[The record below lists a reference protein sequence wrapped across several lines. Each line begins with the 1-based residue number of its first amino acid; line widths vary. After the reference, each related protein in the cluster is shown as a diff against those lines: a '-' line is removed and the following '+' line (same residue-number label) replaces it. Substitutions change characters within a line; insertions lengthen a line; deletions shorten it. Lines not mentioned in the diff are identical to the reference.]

1 MLKGEYMY
9 TLYSHIFKN
18 NRRAI
23 RVLISDKYKSE
34 LNVVGGIRLT
44 SYIPISPHEII
55 NFMYKISK
63 DVVDVFKETTTFKT
77 EFFYVDIRRKN
88 SRVFT
93 FLEFETD
100 KPHPFDK
107 IGELVLELP
116 ILEWEVLF
124 ALLEETKDFFQEN
137 LC

>member
-1 MLKGEYMY
+1 MY
-9 TLYSHIFKN
+9 TLYSHIIRN
-18 NRRAI
+18 NRGNICA
-23 RVLISDKYKSE
+23 LISDKYKSE

-44 SYIPISPHEII
+44 SYMPISPYDII
-55 NFMYKISK
+55 KFMNKISTY
-63 DVVDVFKETTTFKT
+63 VVDVFKETTTFKT
-77 EFFYVDIRRKN
+77 EFFYVDIRKKK

-93 FLEFETD
+93 FLEFEAD
-100 KPHPFDK
+100 KPHPFNK

-124 ALLEETKDFFQEN
+124 ALLEETRDFFQEN

>member
-1 MLKGEYMY
+1 MY
-9 TLYSHIFKN
+9 TLYLHILRN
-18 NRRAI
+18 NGGDICA
-23 RVLISDKYKSE
+23 LISDKYKSE
-34 LNVVGGIRLT
+34 LIVVGGIRLT
-44 SYIPISPHEII
+44 SYIPISPHDII
-55 NFMYKISK
+55 KFMHKMSK
-63 DVVDVFKETTTFKT
+63 AVVDVFKETATFKT
-77 EFFYVDIRRKN
+77 EFFYVDICKKK

-124 ALLEETKDFFQEN
+124 ALLEETRDFFQEN

>member
-1 MLKGEYMY
+1 MY
-9 TLYSHIFKN
+9 SLYLHILRN
-18 NRRAI
+18 NRGTI
-23 RVLISDKYKSE
+23 CPLISDKYKYK
-34 LNVVGGIRLT
+34 LNVVGGIKLT
-44 SYIPISPHEII
+44 SYMPISPHDII
-55 NFMYKISK
+55 NFMYKMSK
-63 DVVDVFKETTTFKT
+63 IVVDVFKETATFKT
-77 EFFYVDIRRKN
+77 EFFYVDIRKKK

-124 ALLEETKDFFQEN
+124 ALLEETRDFFQEN

>member
-1 MLKGEYMY
+1 MY
-9 TLYSHIFKN
+9 SLYLHILRN
-18 NRRAI
+18 NRGTI
-23 RVLISDKYKSE
+23 CPLISDKYKYK

-44 SYIPISPHEII
+44 SYIPISPHDII
-55 NFMYKISK
+55 KFMNKISTY
-63 DVVDVFKETTTFKT
+63 VVDVFKETTTFKT
-77 EFFYVDIRRKN
+77 EFFYVDIRKKK

-93 FLEFETD
+93 LLEFETD

-116 ILEWEVLF
+116 ISEWGVLF
-124 ALLEETKDFFQEN
+124 ALLDETRDFFQEN

>member
-1 MLKGEYMY
+1 MY
-9 TLYSHIFKN
+9 TLYSHIIRN
-18 NRRAI
+18 NRGNICA
-23 RVLISDKYKSE
+23 LISDKYKSE

-44 SYIPISPHEII
+44 SYMPISPYDII
-55 NFMYKISK
+55 KFMNKISTY
-63 DVVDVFKETTTFKT
+63 VVDVFKETTTFKT
-77 EFFYVDIRRKN
+77 EFFYVDIRKKN

-124 ALLEETKDFFQEN
+124 ALLDETRDFFQEN

>member
-1 MLKGEYMY
+1 MY
-9 TLYSHIFKN
+9 SLYLHILRN
-18 NRRAI
+18 NRGAI
-23 RVLISDKYKSE
+23 CASISDKYKSE
-34 LNVVGGIRLT
+34 LNVVGGIRLK
-44 SYIPISPHEII
+44 SYIPIPPHDII
-55 NFMYKISK
+55 KFMNKISK
-63 DVVDVFKETTTFKT
+63 AVVDVFKETTTFKT
-77 EFFYVDIRRKN
+77 KVFYVDIRKKK

-100 KPHPFDK
+100 KPHPFDR

-124 ALLEETKDFFQEN
+124 ALLEETRDFFQEN

>member
-1 MLKGEYMY
+1 MY
-9 TLYSHIFKN
+9 SLYLHILRN
-18 NRRAI
+18 NEGYI
-23 RVLISDKYKSE
+23 CPLISDKYKSK

-44 SYIPISPHEII
+44 SYKPIPPHDII
-55 NFMYKISK
+55 KFMNKISTY
-63 DVVDVFKETTTFKT
+63 VVDVFKETTTFKT
-77 EFFYVDIRRKN
+77 EFFYVDIRKN
-88 SRVFT
+88 KSRVLT

-124 ALLEETKDFFQEN
+124 ALLEETRDFFQEN
-137 LC
+137 LW

>member
-1 MLKGEYMY
+1 MY

-18 NRRAI
+18 NRGAI
-23 RVLISDKYKSE
+23 RALISDKYKSE

-44 SYIPISPHEII
+44 SYTPISPYDII
-55 NFMYKISK
+55 KFTHKISK

-77 EFFYVDIRRKN
+77 EFFYVDIRKKN

-124 ALLEETKDFFQEN
+124 ALLEETRDFFQEN

>member
-1 MLKGEYMY
+1 MY
-9 TLYSHIFKN
+9 TLYSHIIRN
-18 NRRAI
+18 NRGNICA
-23 RVLISDKYKSE
+23 LISDKYKFK

-44 SYIPISPHEII
+44 SYTMISTYDII
-55 NFMYKISK
+55 KFMNKISTY
-63 DVVDVFKETTTFKT
+63 VVDAFKETTTFKT
-77 EFFYVDIRRKN
+77 EFFYVDIRKKK

-100 KPHPFDK
+100 KLHPFDK

-124 ALLEETKDFFQEN
+124 ALVEETRDFFQEN

>member
-1 MLKGEYMY
+1 MY
-9 TLYSHIFKN
+9 SLYLHILRN
-18 NRRAI
+18 NRGNI
-23 RVLISDKYKSE
+23 CPLISDKYKSK

-44 SYIPISPHEII
+44 SYTPISPYDII
-55 NFMYKISK
+55 KFMNKISTY
-63 DVVDVFKETTTFKT
+63 VVDSFKQTTTFKT
-77 EFFYVDIRRKN
+77 EFFYVDIRKKK
-88 SRVFT
+88 SKVLT

-124 ALLEETKDFFQEN
+124 ALLEEIKDFFQEN

>member
-1 MLKGEYMY
+1 MY
-9 TLYSHIFKN
+9 TLYSHIIRN
-18 NRRAI
+18 NRGDIRA
-23 RVLISDKYKSE
+23 LISDKYKFK

-44 SYIPISPHEII
+44 SYTPISPYDII
-55 NFMYKISK
+55 KFMNKISTY
-63 DVVDVFKETTTFKT
+63 VVDVFKETTTFKT
-77 EFFYVDIRRKN
+77 EFFYVDIRKKK

-124 ALLEETKDFFQEN
+124 ALLDETRDFFQEN

>member
-1 MLKGEYMY
+1 MY
-9 TLYSHIFKN
+9 TLYLHIFRN
-18 NRRAI
+18 NSGDIRA
-23 RVLISDKYKSE
+23 LISDKYKFE
-34 LNVVGGIRLT
+34 INVVGGIRLT
-44 SYIPISPHEII
+44 SYTPISPYDII
-55 NFMYKISK
+55 KFMNKISTY
-63 DVVDVFKETTTFKT
+63 VVDVFKETTTFKT
-77 EFFYVDIRRKN
+77 EFFYVDIRKKK
-88 SRVFT
+88 SRVLT

-124 ALLEETKDFFQEN
+124 ALLEETRDFFQEN

>member
-1 MLKGEYMY
+1 MY
-9 TLYSHIFKN
+9 TLYLHIIRN
-18 NRRAI
+18 NRGDI
-23 RVLISDKYKSE
+23 YPLISDKYKSK

-44 SYIPISPHEII
+44 SYKPISPHDII
-55 NFMYKISK
+55 KFMNKISTY
-63 DVVDVFKETTTFKT
+63 VVDVFKKTTTFKT
-77 EFFYVDIRRKN
+77 EFFYVDIRKKK

-124 ALLEETKDFFQEN
+124 ALLEETRDFFQEN

>member
-1 MLKGEYMY
+1 MY
-9 TLYSHIFKN
+9 SLYLHILRN
-18 NRRAI
+18 NRGAI
-23 RVLISDKYKSE
+23 CALIADKYKYE

-44 SYIPISPHEII
+44 SYIPISPHDII
-55 NFMYKISK
+55 KFMHKMSK
-63 DVVDVFKETTTFKT
+63 AVVDVFKETTTFKT
-77 EFFYVDIRRKN
+77 EFFYVDIRKKK
-88 SRVFT
+88 SRVLT

-100 KPHPFDK
+100 KHHPFDK

-124 ALLEETKDFFQEN
+124 ALLEETRDFFQEN

>member
-1 MLKGEYMY
+1 MY
-9 TLYSHIFKN
+9 TLYLHILRN
-18 NRRAI
+18 NRGNICA
-23 RVLISDKYKSE
+23 LISDKYKSE

-44 SYIPISPHEII
+44 SYTPIPPHDII
-55 NFMYKISK
+55 KFMHKMSK
-63 DVVDVFKETTTFKT
+63 TVVDVFKETATSKT
-77 EFFYVDIRRKN
+77 EFFYVDIRKKK

-124 ALLEETKDFFQEN
+124 ALLEETRDFFQEN

>member
-1 MLKGEYMY
+1 MY
-9 TLYSHIFKN
+9 SLYLHILRN
-18 NRRAI
+18 NRGAI
-23 RVLISDKYKSE
+23 CALISDKYKSE

-44 SYIPISPHEII
+44 SYMPIPPHDII
-55 NFMYKISK
+55 KFMRKMSK
-63 DVVDVFKETTTFKT
+63 TVVDVFKETATFKT
-77 EFFYVDIRRKN
+77 EVFYVDMRKKK

-124 ALLEETKDFFQEN
+124 ALLEETRDFFQEN

>member
-1 MLKGEYMY
+1 MY
-9 TLYSHIFKN
+9 TLYSHIIRN
-18 NRRAI
+18 NRGNICA
-23 RVLISDKYKSE
+23 LISDKYKSE

-44 SYIPISPHEII
+44 SYAPISPYNII
-55 NFMYKISK
+55 KFMNKISTY
-63 DVVDVFKETTTFKT
+63 VVDVFKETTTFKT
-77 EFFYVDIRRKN
+77 EFFYVDIRKKK

-124 ALLEETKDFFQEN
+124 VLLDETRDFFQEN

>member
-1 MLKGEYMY
+1 MY
-9 TLYSHIFKN
+9 TLYMHILRN
-18 NRRAI
+18 NGAI
-23 RVLISDKYKSE
+23 HALISDKYKSE

-44 SYIPISPHEII
+44 ANMPILPRDII
-55 NFMYKISK
+55 TFIHKMSKI
-63 DVVDVFKETTTFKT
+63 VVDVFKETSTFKT
-77 EFFYVDIRRKN
+77 EFFYVDIRRNK
-88 SRVFT
+88 SRVLT
-93 FLEFETD
+93 FLEFEAD

-124 ALLEETKDFFQEN
+124 TLLDETRDFFQEN

>member
-1 MLKGEYMY
+1 MY
-9 TLYSHIFKN
+9 TLYIHIFKN
-18 NRRAI
+18 NKGAI
-23 RVLISDKYKSE
+23 RALISDKYKSE

-44 SYIPISPHEII
+44 SYTPISPHDII
-55 NFMYKISK
+55 KFMYKMSK
-63 DVVDVFKETTTFKT
+63 PIVDVFKETTTFKT
-77 EFFYVDIRRKN
+77 EFFYVDICKKN
-88 SRVFT
+88 SRVIT

-124 ALLEETKDFFQEN
+124 TLLDETRDFFQEN

>member
-1 MLKGEYMY
+1 M
-9 TLYSHIFKN
+9 
-18 NRRAI
+18 
-23 RVLISDKYKSE
+23 
-34 LNVVGGIRLT
+34 GGIRLT
-44 SYIPISPHEII
+44 SYIPISQRDII
-55 NFMYKISK
+55 KFMRKMSK
-63 DVVDVFKETTTFKT
+63 AVVDVFKETATFKT
-77 EFFYVDIRRKN
+77 EFFYVDIRKKK

-124 ALLEETKDFFQEN
+124 ALLDETRDFFQEN

>member
-1 MLKGEYMY
+1 MY
-9 TLYSHIFKN
+9 TLYLHILRN
-18 NRRAI
+18 NGDDICA
-23 RVLISDKYKSE
+23 LISDKYKSE
-34 LNVVGGIRLT
+34 LIVVGGIRLT
-44 SYIPISPHEII
+44 SYIPISPHDII
-55 NFMYKISK
+55 KFMHKMSK
-63 DVVDVFKETTTFKT
+63 AVVDVFKETATFKT
-77 EFFYVDIRRKN
+77 EFFYVDICKKK

-124 ALLEETKDFFQEN
+124 ALLEETRDFFQEN

>member
-1 MLKGEYMY
+1 MY

-18 NRRAI
+18 KGAI
-23 RVLISDKYKSE
+23 CALISDKYKSE

-44 SYIPISPHEII
+44 SYIPISPHDII
-55 NFMYKISK
+55 KFMYKMSK
-63 DVVDVFKETTTFKT
+63 PVVDVFKETTTFKT
-77 EFFYVDIRRKN
+77 EFFYVDIRKKN

-124 ALLEETKDFFQEN
+124 TLLEETRDFFQEN

>member
-1 MLKGEYMY
+1 MY
-9 TLYSHIFKN
+9 TLYLHILRN
-18 NRRAI
+18 NRGNIYA
-23 RVLISDKYKSE
+23 LISDKYKSE
-34 LNVVGGIRLT
+34 LNVVGGICLN
-44 SYIPISPHEII
+44 SYIPILPHDII
-55 NFMYKISK
+55 KFIHKISEV
-63 DVVDVFKETTTFKT
+63 VVDTFKETVLSKT
-77 EFFYVDIRRKN
+77 ELFYVDIRRNK

-124 ALLEETKDFFQEN
+124 ALVEETRDFFQEN

>member
-1 MLKGEYMY
+1 MGGYMY
-9 TLYSHIFKN
+9 SLYLHIFRN
-18 NRRAI
+18 NRGTTRA
-23 RVLISDKYKSE
+23 LISDKYKFE

-44 SYIPISPHEII
+44 SYTAISPHNII
-55 NFMYKISK
+55 KFMYKVSK
-63 DVVDVFKETTTFKT
+63 DVVDVFKETTTSKT
-77 EFFYVDIRRKN
+77 ELFYVDIRKKN

-124 ALLEETKDFFQEN
+124 ALLEETRDFFQEN

>member
-1 MLKGEYMY
+1 MY
-9 TLYSHIFKN
+9 SLYLHIFKKN
-18 NRRAI
+18 SGAI
-23 RVLISDKYKSE
+23 CALISDKYKLE

-44 SYIPISPHEII
+44 SYMPISPHDII

-63 DVVDVFKETTTFKT
+63 NVVDVFKETTTFKT
-77 EFFYVDIRRKN
+77 EFFYVDIRKKN

-93 FLEFETD
+93 FLEFEAD

-124 ALLEETKDFFQEN
+124 TLLEETRDFFQEN

>member
-1 MLKGEYMY
+1 MY
-9 TLYSHIFKN
+9 TLYLHIIRN
-18 NRRAI
+18 NRGDICA
-23 RVLISDKYKSE
+23 LISDKYKFK

-44 SYIPISPHEII
+44 SYTPISPYDII
-55 NFMYKISK
+55 KFMNKISTY
-63 DVVDVFKETTTFKT
+63 VVDVFKKTTTFKT
-77 EFFYVDIRRKN
+77 EFFYVDIRKKK

-100 KPHPFDK
+100 KHHPFDK

-124 ALLEETKDFFQEN
+124 ALLEETRDFFQEN

>member
-1 MLKGEYMY
+1 MY
-9 TLYSHIFKN
+9 TLYLHIIRN
-18 NRRAI
+18 NRGDI
-23 RVLISDKYKSE
+23 CPLISDKYKFK

-44 SYIPISPHEII
+44 SYTPISPYDII
-55 NFMYKISK
+55 KFMNKISTY
-63 DVVDVFKETTTFKT
+63 VVDVFKETTTFKT
-77 EFFYVDIRRKN
+77 EFFYVDIRKKK
-88 SRVFT
+88 SRVLT

-124 ALLEETKDFFQEN
+124 ALLEETRDFFQEN

>member
-1 MLKGEYMY
+1 MY
-9 TLYSHIFKN
+9 TLYSHIFTN
-18 NRRAI
+18 NRGAI

-44 SYIPISPHEII
+44 SYTPISPHDLIK
-55 NFMYKISK
+55 FMHRISK

-77 EFFYVDIRRKN
+77 EFFYVDIRKKN
-88 SRVFT
+88 SRVLT
-93 FLEFETD
+93 FLEFEAD

-124 ALLEETKDFFQEN
+124 ALLEETRDFFQEN